1 MSFAQFKFLPIMM
14 IASNFKLNLN
24 LKPRANAGNLT
35 LARRGPP
42 GLGRAGPGLV
52 GSPPPYPHT
61 SLSLPVSHGHGIR
74 AYTGIQST

>member
-1 MSFAQFKFLPIMM
+1 MM

-42 GLGRAGPGLV
+42 GPGRAGPGLV

-61 SLSLPVSHGHGIR
+61 QATRRR
-74 AYTGIQST
+74 AYITGMIMIQVQST

>member
-1 MSFAQFKFLPIMM
+1 MM

-42 GLGRAGPGLV
+42 GPGRAGPGLV

-61 SLSLPVSHGHGIR
+61 
-74 AYTGIQST
+74 TSTSSTRPGLLVHSINVIMTHSRIT